1 MIQFNLLP
9 DVKIEYLKARRT
21 KRFVM
26 LAAAIVTSIG
36 LTVMIVL
43 FVAVNVIQK
52 KHLNN
57 LKTDIES
64 ASKQLREE
72 PELSKILTVQ
82 QQLKSL
88 DGLHQNKPAAE
99 RLGTYLS
106 QVTPIDVTISS
117 FEVDFDARTMTFD
130 GSAPSLK
137 AVNQFV
143 DTLKFTNFQ
152 AGEASG
158 SAFSSVVLSSF
169 SRREQSSDSNP
180 ATYQITLSF
189 DQVIMN
195 GSENVTL
202 KVPNTTTTRSTTE
215 RPSDLFQQPSEEG
228 VQ

>member
-9 DVKIEYLKARRT
+9 DVKIEYLKARQI
-21 KRFVM
+21 KRSVIM
-26 LAAAIVTSIG
+26 GAAIVSSIG
-36 LTVMIVL
+36 LTVTVIL
-43 FVAVNVIQK
+43 FIAVNVIQK
-52 KHLNN
+52 RHLNN
-57 LKTDIES
+57 LKVDIDT

-88 DGLHQNKPAAE
+88 NGLHQNKPAAE

-106 QVTPIDVTISS
+106 QVTPNDVTISS
-117 FEVDFDARTMTFD
+117 FEADFDARTMTFS
-130 GSAPSLK
+130 GSAPALK

-143 DTLKFTNFQ
+143 DTLKFTTYQ

-158 SAFSSVVLSSF
+158 NAFSSVVLSSF
-169 SRREQSSDSNP
+169 SRREQSNDTDA

-195 GSENVTL
+195 GSEKVTL
-202 KVPNTTTTRSTTE
+202 NVPTTTTTRSTTE
-215 RPSDLFQQPSEEG
+215 RPSDLFQQSSEDEE
-228 VQ
+228 Q